1 MAINKYPYTNFN
13 EYNLDWIIKK
23 IREFETE
30 LTDYEA
36 LHSIT
41 FGGDWDI
48 SKSYTQW
55 TIVSD
60 PATHNGYLS
69 LQPVPYNVPITDTAY
84 WLKIADYTT
93 GLAAVNARVDSVE
106 ADITDNIKPDITA
119 IETDITD
126 NIKPDIDAIEADITD
141 NVKPAITANAG
152 DITDLQAAD
161 VTINARIDSLKK
173 RNIVFIGDSWQ
184 QGYNPE
190 GDTTP
195 FYEYVE
201 DFINAIRPDITVTI
215 YHEEYG
221 GIGFAHINNA
231 RNFLTLLENSII
243 DVTDPDEITDIV
255 VSGGYNDAYESYND
269 IKGAIS
275 TFTARARTLYP
286 NAAVWINPCG
296 YCRGAAV
303 RGNIEAHVIPAYTA
317 AANAFVMSSTVR
329 LFHWFGLLDRTDYY
343 HPTEDGQKVL
353 GYCIASELLNVK
365 PIYTEANNGA
375 WWALT
380 FTPNTSYT
388 FSGGSTFTE
397 SMKVDTVGLWA
408 NFTGFSASAGVMNAD
423 GTDNQALGELV
434 DPQFLGAQIHSND
447 YFYETMAVGQDS
459 NGVFAP
465 IDLKFYIEES
475 GSGKLYLKFHAF
487 AIRPDGSNY
496 LADLVSVFK
505 VNFTNIQADKTLY

>member
-1 MAINKYPYTNFN
+1 MAINKYPYTDFN

-23 IREFETE
+23 IKEFEKS

-60 PATHNGYLS
+60 PVTHDGYLS
-69 LQPVPYNVPITDTAY
+69 LQPVPANVQITNTAY

-93 GLAAVNARVDSVE
+93 GLANVNARVDAVE
-106 ADITDNIKPDITA
+106 GDISDINDDITNNIGPAITTLQNDVLGVQTDITDNIKPDITA
-119 IETDITD
+119 LEASDI
-126 NIKPDIDAIEADITD
+126 AIRADI
-141 NVKPAITANAG
+141 
-152 DITDLQAAD
+152 AAM
-161 VTINARIDSLKK
+161 KE
-173 RNIVFIGDSWQ
+173 RNLLFIGDSWQ

-190 GDTTP
+190 GNTTP

-201 DFINAIRPDITVTI
+201 DFINAIRPDITITI

-221 GIGFAHINNA
+221 GIGFAHMNNA
-231 RNFLTLLENSII
+231 RNFLTLLENSIA
-243 DVTDPDEITDIV
+243 DVTDPDEITDII

-269 IKGAIS
+269 IKGAIG
-275 TFTARARTLYP
+275 TFITRARTLYP
-286 NAAVWINPCG
+286 NAAVWVNPCG

-303 RGNIEAHVIPAYTA
+303 RANIEAHVIPAYTA

-329 LFHWFGLLDRTDYY
+329 LFHWYGLLDRTDYY
-343 HPTEDGQKVL
+343 HPTENGQKVL

-375 WWALT
+375 WWALS
-380 FTPNTSYT
+380 FTPNNSYT
-388 FSGGSTFTE
+388 FSGGNTFTE

-408 NFTGFSASAGVMNAD
+408 NFTGFSASAGIMNAT
-423 GTDNQALGELV
+423 GADNQALGELV
-434 DPQFLGAQIHSND
+434 NPQFVGAQIHSND

-475 GSGKLYLKFHAF
+475 GAGKLYLKFHAF

>member
-1 MAINKYPYTNFN
+1 MAINKYPMTNFN
-13 EYNLDWIIKK
+13 EYNLDWIVLKIK
-23 IREFETE
+23 EFEKS

-60 PATHNGYLS
+60 PVTHDGYLS
-69 LQPVPYNVPITDTAY
+69 LQPVPANVPITNTAY

-93 GLAAVNARVDSVE
+93 GLASVNARVDAVE
-106 ADITDNIKPDITA
+106 GDISDINDNITNNIEPDITTLQNDVLGVQTDITDNIKPDITA
-119 IETDITD
+119 LE
-126 NIKPDIDAIEADITD
+126 AADI
-141 NVKPAITANAG
+141 AIRA
-152 DITDLQAAD
+152 DIAAM
-161 VTINARIDSLKK
+161 KE
-173 RNIVFIGDSWQ
+173 RNLLFIGDSWQ

-190 GDTTP
+190 GNTTP

-201 DFINAIRPDITVTI
+201 DFINAIRPDITVNI

-243 DVTDPDEITDIV
+243 SVTDPDTITDII
-255 VSGGYNDAYESYND
+255 VSGGYNDAYESYSD
-269 IKGAIS
+269 IKGAIN
-275 TFTARARTLYP
+275 TFVARARTLYP
-286 NAAVWINPCG
+286 NAAVWVNPCG

-329 LFHWFGLLDRTDYY
+329 LFHWYGLLDRTDYY
-343 HPTEDGQKVL
+343 HPTENGQKVL

-375 WWALT
+375 WWALS
-380 FTPNTSYT
+380 FTPNSSYT
-388 FSGGSTFTE
+388 FSGGNTFTE

-408 NFTGFSASAGVMNAD
+408 NFTGFSAVSGVMNATGAD
-423 GTDNQALGELV
+423 CQALGELV
-434 DPQFLGAQIHSND
+434 DPQFLGAQLHSND
-447 YFYETMAVGQDS
+447 YFYEIMAVGQDS

-465 IDLKFYIEES
+465 INLKFYIEES
-475 GSGKLYLKFHAF
+475 GAGKLYLKFHAF

-505 VNFTNIQADKTLY
+505 VNFTNIHIDKTLY

>member
-1 MAINKYPYTNFN
+1 MAINKYPYTDFN
-13 EYNLDWIIKK
+13 EYNLDWLILKVK
-23 IREFETE
+23 EFESE
-30 LTDYEA
+30 LIDYEA

-48 SKSYTQW
+48 SQSYTQW

-60 PATHNGYLS
+60 PVTHDGYLS
-69 LQPVPYNVPITDTAY
+69 LQPVPANVQITNTDY

-93 GLAAVNARVDSVE
+93 GLANVNTRVDAVE
-106 ADITDNIKPDITA
+106 AELNDNVKPDIESLAADIEDNIKPDIEA
-119 IETDITD
+119 LKSEIND
-126 NIKPDIDAIEADITD
+126 NIKPDILSLEAADI
-141 NVKPAITANAG
+141 AIRA
-152 DITDLQAAD
+152 DIAAM
-161 VTINARIDSLKK
+161 KK
-173 RNIVFIGDSWQ
+173 RNLLFIGDSWQ

-190 GDTTP
+190 GNTTP
-195 FYEYVE
+195 FYEYAE
-201 DFINAIRPDITVTI
+201 DFINAIRPDITVTV

-243 DVTDPDEITDIV
+243 SVTDPDEITDII

-269 IKGAIS
+269 IKGAII
-275 TFTARARTLYP
+275 TFVARARQLYP
-286 NAAVWINPCG
+286 NAAVWVNPCG

-329 LFHWFGLLDRTDYY
+329 LFHWYGLLDQTDYY
-343 HPTEDGQKVL
+343 HPTENGQKVL

-375 WWALT
+375 WWALS
-380 FTPNTSYT
+380 FTPNSSYT
-388 FSGGSTFTE
+388 FSGGNTFTE

-408 NFTGFSASAGVMNAD
+408 NFTGFSAVAGVMNATGAD
-423 GTDNQALGELV
+423 SQALGELV
-434 DPQFLGAQIHSND
+434 DPQYLGAQIHSND

-465 IDLKFYIEES
+465 INLKFYIEES
-475 GSGKLYLKFHAF
+475 GAGKLYLKFHAF

-505 VNFTNIQADKTLY
+505 VNFTNIHIDKTLY